1 MEPTRS
7 LSICIAPF
15 CEPIEVSMTRRP
27 VFLIADQLCLYVHHI
42 FSFVCLVFILI
53 VRGTRFAQTVA
64 TPIATGRPLAG
75 FG

>member
-1 MEPTRS
+1 
-7 LSICIAPF
+7 
-15 CEPIEVSMTRRP
+15 MTRRP